1 MIRHLLIMSGLS
13 SSCTRDCSGRGEC
26 YNGTCMCDIR
36 FTGELCDGPNLP
48 YHAGIGGVFFFI
60 GVVCAIQLIMCI
72 ISEYTKLKAPTF
84 LKACKVTTQKVI
96 YFVIC
101 LASLIRG
108 AYFIFP
114 VSDFFYKVTYRNI
127 VGIFSFL

>member
-1 MIRHLLIMSGLS
+1 MIRELLIMSGLQ
-13 SSCTRDCSGRGEC
+13 SSCTRDCSGQGEC
-26 YNGTCMCDIR
+26 HNGTCMCDIR
-36 FTGELCDGPNLP
+36 FTGDECDNPNFP

-60 GVVCAIQLIMCI
+60 SFVCAIQLVMCI
-72 ISEYTKLKAPTF
+72 ISEYSRLKTPNF
-84 LKACKVTTQKVI
+84 LKACKVTTQKLI

-114 VSDFFYKVTYRNI
+114 VSTFCKFI
-127 VGIFSFL
+127 